1 MDNYQLYRKY
11 KSKYQSITQVGA
23 VLHHKLI
30 VLVGAGQFWHQ
41 VGQFRPTDQPVGS
54 VIHVVDPLIITG
66 DADTTTPDTI
76 RHHLDGLSVLNHFYQ
91 LPFQDYLPTL
101 YDISDQFDSI
111 VVVSYTE
118 TVNPLTLLEGV
129 PLPENAFLVYYGHG
143 SQGLPLQYFTD
154 LPDDIIPVLSGLND
168 VRGTTITLRHLQ
180 NNCEDPTD
188 FIQPEHIEQ
197 YNQTVRHLSRVILDL
212 PEQQHPLVRK
222 LVGSLVQGD
231 GLLWSVKS
239 WITGRF
245 YRPDRPE
252 INRLVLTDTLS
263 ITNKDFPLL
272 ALV

>member
-23 VLHHKLI
+23 VLHHQLI
-30 VLVGAGQFWHQ
+30 VLVGAGQFWHR

-76 RHHLDGLSVLNHFYQ
+76 RHHLDGLSALNHFYQ

-212 PEQQHPLVRK
+212 PEQQHPLVRE
-222 LVGSLVQGD
+222 LVGSLVQGE

-245 YRPDRPE
+245 YRPDQPE